1 MTPRGPRAGTVVAM
15 TVERAGRPPGARIR
29 PGAADV
35 LLAAL
40 LACFCAF
47 NPAGAPDPGGSAAV
61 RAVFLAVTAACCTAI
76 ALRRL
81 HPAASV
87 GVIGA
92 ALSLHLAVM
101 EDLSILAIASCLVAA
116 ETTQSRMR
124 RPWGPALLALVYAGT
139 VLAAYR
145 VSGFMNPETA
155 GAYVIPL
162 VAGWALV
169 SVAALVGAARRRAR
183 ERVERALER
192 AAILQAQ
199 QDVERRLA
207 VATERARIARDVHDL
222 LGHCLSVIS
231 MQAAGARAVLA
242 ADPGAADA
250 ALEVIG
256 ETSRRAVDEVRALV
270 DVLRADDEAADP
282 GAAPM
287 PAGHGAPAPASPGV
301 FADPPGASADPSD
314 GSTAGPAAPG
324 FDGPSNGPSGG
335 APGGPGPA
343 LASGAVAPPGLEDV
357 AGLLARA
364 RRAGLPV
371 SLSLLQTADVAP
383 EVGEAVYRGVQE
395 ALTNVMRHAAGAP
408 TTVTMTVGD
417 RLDVVVDNEAPARAG
432 AGAGADGARR
442 TGAGLASMAE
452 RVAGVGGSLE
462 AGPGPAGGWRVRIAV
477 PAPAAGA
484 AAGPEPGAGPGTPA
498 GPGADAGRS
507 AATEW
512 DAAERGA
519 A

>member
-101 EDLSILAIASCLVAA
+101 EDLSLLAIASCLVAA

-250 ALEVIG
+250 ALGVIG

-301 FADPPGASADPSD
+301 FADPSD
-314 GSTAGPAAPG
+314 GSTADPAASAS
-324 FDGPSNGPSGG
+324 DDPSGG

-343 LASGAVAPPGLEDV
+343 PASGAVAPPGLEDV

-432 AGAGADGARR
+432 AGADGARR

-452 RVAGVGGSLE
+452 RVAGVGGFLE

-484 AAGPEPGAGPGTPA
+484 AA
-498 GPGADAGRS
+498 
-507 AATEW
+507 EW

>member
-242 ADPGAADA
+242 ADPGAADG

-270 DVLRADDEAADP
+270 DVLRSDDEAPAGPADP
-282 GAAPM
+282 GAP
-287 PAGHGAPAPASPGV
+287 
-301 FADPPGASADPSD
+301 ADPSGPPAAAFDDPSD
-314 GSTAGPAAPG
+314 GA
-324 FDGPSNGPSGG
+324 
-335 APGGPGPA
+335 GGPGPA
-343 LASGAVAPPGLEDV
+343 PVSGAVAPPGLEDV

-408 TTVTMTVGD
+408 ATVTMTVGD
-417 RLDVVVDNEAPARAG
+417 RLDVIVDNEAPARAG
-432 AGAGADGARR
+432 AGVGADGARR

-484 AAGPEPGAGPGTPA
+484 AAERGISA
-498 GPGADAGRS
+498 GPGA
-507 AATEW
+507 
-512 DAAERGA
+512 AAERGA

>member
-250 ALEVIG
+250 ALGVIG

-301 FADPPGASADPSD
+301 FADPSD
-314 GSTAGPAAPG
+314 GSTADPAAAAS
-324 FDGPSNGPSGG
+324 DDPSGG

-343 LASGAVAPPGLEDV
+343 PASGVVAPPGLEDV

-408 TTVTMTVGD
+408 ATVTMTVGD

-484 AAGPEPGAGPGTPA
+484 AA
-498 GPGADAGRS
+498 
-507 AATEW
+507 
-512 DAAERGA
+512 ERGA

>member
-250 ALEVIG
+250 ALGVIG

-301 FADPPGASADPSD
+301 FADPSD
-314 GSTAGPAAPG
+314 GSAAGPAAPG

-343 LASGAVAPPGLEDV
+343 PASGAVAPPGLEDV

-408 TTVTMTVGD
+408 ATVTMTVGD
-417 RLDVVVDNEAPARAG
+417 RLDVVVDNEAP
-432 AGAGADGARR
+432 GADGARR

-484 AAGPEPGAGPGTPA
+484 AAERGISAGPEPGAGPGA
-498 GPGADAGRS
+498 
-507 AATEW
+507 
-512 DAAERGA
+512 AAERGA

>member
-250 ALEVIG
+250 ALGVIG

-301 FADPPGASADPSD
+301 FADPSD
-314 GSTAGPAAPG
+314 GSTADPAAAAS
-324 FDGPSNGPSGG
+324 DDPSGG

-343 LASGAVAPPGLEDV
+343 PASGVVAPPGLEDV

-383 EVGEAVYRGVQE
+383 QVGEAVYRGVQE

-408 TTVTMTVGD
+408 ATVTMTVGD

-484 AAGPEPGAGPGTPA
+484 AAGPEPGAGPGA
-498 GPGADAGRS
+498 
-507 AATEW
+507 
-512 DAAERGA
+512 AAERGA

>member
-250 ALEVIG
+250 ALGVIG

-301 FADPPGASADPSD
+301 FADPSA
-314 GSTAGPAAPG
+314 GSTADPAASAS
-324 FDGPSNGPSGG
+324 DDPSGG

-343 LASGAVAPPGLEDV
+343 PVPGAVAPPGLEDV

-408 TTVTMTVGD
+408 ATVTMTVGD
-417 RLDVVVDNEAPARAG
+417 RLDVVVDNEAPAR

-484 AAGPEPGAGPGTPA
+484 AA
-498 GPGADAGRS
+498 
-507 AATEW
+507 
-512 DAAERGA
+512 ERGA

>member
-250 ALEVIG
+250 ALGVIG

-282 GAAPM
+282 AAPM
-287 PAGHGAPAPASPGV
+287 LAGHGAPAPASPGV
-301 FADPPGASADPSD
+301 FADPPGAPADPSD
-314 GSTAGPAAPG
+314 GSAAGPAAPG

-432 AGAGADGARR
+432 AGADGARR

-484 AAGPEPGAGPGTPA
+484 AAGPEPGAGPGA
-498 GPGADAGRS
+498 
-507 AATEW
+507 
-512 DAAERGA
+512 AAERGA

>member
-231 MQAAGARAVLA
+231 MQAAGARALLA
-242 ADPGAADA
+242 ADPDAAGA

-301 FADPPGASADPSD
+301 FADPSA
-314 GSTAGPAAPG
+314 GSTADPAASAS
-324 FDGPSNGPSGG
+324 DDPSGG

-343 LASGAVAPPGLEDV
+343 PVPGAVAPPGLEDV

-408 TTVTMTVGD
+408 ATVTMTVGD

-432 AGAGADGARR
+432 AGADRARR

-484 AAGPEPGAGPGTPA
+484 AAERGISAGPEPGAGPGA
-498 GPGADAGRS
+498 
-507 AATEW
+507 
-512 DAAERGA
+512 AAERGA

>member
-1 MTPRGPRAGTVVAM
+1 MTA
-15 TVERAGRPPGARIR
+15 ERAGWPAGARIR

-40 LACFCAF
+40 LACFCAL
-47 NPAGAPDPGGSAAV
+47 NPSGAPGPSGSAAEW
-61 RAVFLAVTAACCTAI
+61 AVFLAVSAACCAAI

-87 GVIGA
+87 GIIGA

-124 RPWGPALLALVYAGT
+124 RPWGPALLTLVYAGT

-145 VSGFMNPETA
+145 VSRFMNPEAA

-231 MQAAGARAVLA
+231 MQAAGARALLA
-242 ADPGAADA
+242 ADPDAAGA

-282 GAAPM
+282 GAAP
-287 PAGHGAPAPASPGV
+287 PASADRGAPAPAAPASPSGAP
-301 FADPPGASADPSD
+301 ADL
-314 GSTAGPAAPG
+314 AGPAASAS
-324 FDGPSNGPSGG
+324 DG
-335 APGGPGPA
+335 AAGGPAPA
-343 LASGAVAPPGLEDV
+343 PASDAIAPPGLEDV

-408 TTVTMTVGD
+408 ATVTMTVGD
-417 RLDVVVDNEAPARAG
+417 RLDVVVDNEAPVSAG

-484 AAGPEPGAGPGTPA
+484 AAERGISAGPDAPA
-498 GPGADAGRS
+498 GPDADAGRS
-507 AATEW
+507 AAAEW
-512 DAAERGA
+512 DTERGA

>member
-250 ALEVIG
+250 ALGVIG

-282 GAAPM
+282 GAQPM

-301 FADPPGASADPSD
+301 FADPSD
-314 GSTAGPAAPG
+314 GSTADPAASAS
-324 FDGPSNGPSGG
+324 DDPSGG

-343 LASGAVAPPGLEDV
+343 PVSGAVAPPGLEDV
-357 AGLLARA
+357 TGLLARA

-408 TTVTMTVGD
+408 ATVTMTVGD

-432 AGAGADGARR
+432 AGVGADGSRR

-484 AAGPEPGAGPGTPA
+484 AAERGISAGPGAAAGPEPGAGPGA
-498 GPGADAGRS
+498 
-507 AATEW
+507 
-512 DAAERGA
+512 AAERGA

>member
-101 EDLSILAIASCLVAA
+101 EDLSLLAIASCLVAA

-250 ALEVIG
+250 ALGVIG

-282 GAAPM
+282 GAAP
-287 PAGHGAPAPASPGV
+287 PASAGHGAPAPASPGV
-301 FADPPGASADPSD
+301 FADLWD
-314 GSTAGPAAPG
+314 GSTAGPAAAAS
-324 FDGPSNGPSGG
+324 DGPSGG

-343 LASGAVAPPGLEDV
+343 PASGAVAPPGLEDV

-383 EVGEAVYRGVQE
+383 QVGEAVYRGVQE

-484 AAGPEPGAGPGTPA
+484 AA
-498 GPGADAGRS
+498 
-507 AATEW
+507 
-512 DAAERGA
+512 ERGA

>member
-301 FADPPGASADPSD
+301 FADPSD
-314 GSTAGPAAPG
+314 GSTADPAAAAS
-324 FDGPSNGPSGG
+324 DDPSGG

-343 LASGAVAPPGLEDV
+343 PVPGVVAPPGLEDV

-408 TTVTMTVGD
+408 ATVTMTVGD
-417 RLDVVVDNEAPARAG
+417 RLDVVVDNEVPVSAG

-484 AAGPEPGAGPGTPA
+484 AAERGISAGPEPGAGPGA
-498 GPGADAGRS
+498 
-507 AATEW
+507 
-512 DAAERGA
+512 AAERGA

>member
-40 LACFCAF
+40 LACFCAL
-47 NPAGAPDPGGSAAV
+47 NPAGAPGPGGSAAG
-61 RAVFLAVTAACCTAI
+61 AVFLAVTAACCTAI

-250 ALEVIG
+250 ALGVIG

-282 GAAPM
+282 GAAP
-287 PAGHGAPAPASPGV
+287 PAPAPASPGV
-301 FADPPGASADPSD
+301 FADPSGASADPSD

-324 FDGPSNGPSGG
+324 SDGPSNGPSGG

-343 LASGAVAPPGLEDV
+343 PAPGAVAPPGLEDV

-383 EVGEAVYRGVQE
+383 QVGEAVYRGVQE

-408 TTVTMTVGD
+408 ATVTMTVGD
-417 RLDVVVDNEAPARAG
+417 RLDVVVDNEAPARTG

-484 AAGPEPGAGPGTPA
+484 AAERGISAGPEPGAGPGA
-498 GPGADAGRS
+498 
-507 AATEW
+507 
-512 DAAERGA
+512 AAERGA

>member
-250 ALEVIG
+250 ALGVIG

-282 GAAPM
+282 AAPM

-301 FADPPGASADPSD
+301 FADPPGAPADPSD
-314 GSTAGPAAPG
+314 GSAAGPAAPG

-343 LASGAVAPPGLEDV
+343 PASGAVAPPGLEDV

-408 TTVTMTVGD
+408 ATVTMTVGD
-417 RLDVVVDNEAPARAG
+417 RLDVVVDNEAPAR

-484 AAGPEPGAGPGTPA
+484 AAERGISAGPEPGAGPGA
-498 GPGADAGRS
+498 
-507 AATEW
+507 
-512 DAAERGA
+512 AAERGA

>member
-250 ALEVIG
+250 ALGVIG

-301 FADPPGASADPSD
+301 FADPSD
-314 GSTAGPAAPG
+314 GSTADPAAAAS
-324 FDGPSNGPSGG
+324 DDPSGG

-343 LASGAVAPPGLEDV
+343 PASGVVAPPGLEDV

-408 TTVTMTVGD
+408 ATVTMTVGD

-484 AAGPEPGAGPGTPA
+484 AAERGISAGPGAAAGPEPGAGPGA
-498 GPGADAGRS
+498 
-507 AATEW
+507 
-512 DAAERGA
+512 AAERGA

>member
-250 ALEVIG
+250 ALGVIG

-282 GAAPM
+282 GAAP
-287 PAGHGAPAPASPGV
+287 P
-301 FADPPGASADPSD
+301 ASADPSD
-314 GSTAGPAAPG
+314 GSTAGPAAAAS
-324 FDGPSNGPSGG
+324 DGPSGG

-343 LASGAVAPPGLEDV
+343 PASGAVAPPGLEDV

-383 EVGEAVYRGVQE
+383 EIGEAVYRGVQE

-484 AAGPEPGAGPGTPA
+484 AA
-498 GPGADAGRS
+498 
-507 AATEW
+507 
-512 DAAERGA
+512 ERGA

>member
-250 ALEVIG
+250 ALGVIG

-301 FADPPGASADPSD
+301 FADPSD

-324 FDGPSNGPSGG
+324 FDGPSDGPSGG

-343 LASGAVAPPGLEDV
+343 PASGAVAPPGLEDV

-417 RLDVVVDNEAPARAG
+417 RLDVVVDNEAPASAV

-484 AAGPEPGAGPGTPA
+484 AA
-498 GPGADAGRS
+498 
-507 AATEW
+507 
-512 DAAERGA
+512 ERGA

>member
-15 TVERAGRPPGARIR
+15 TVERAGRPPGARIG

-242 ADPGAADA
+242 ADPDAAGA

-282 GAAPM
+282 SAQPM
-287 PAGHGAPAPASPGV
+287 PAGHGAPAPASPGG
-301 FADPPGASADPSD
+301 FADLWD
-314 GSTAGPAAPG
+314 GSTGGPAASAS
-324 FDGPSNGPSGG
+324 DDPSGG

-343 LASGAVAPPGLEDV
+343 PVSGAVAPPGLEDV

-408 TTVTMTVGD
+408 ATVTMTVGD
-417 RLDVVVDNEAPARAG
+417 RLDVVVDNEAPAR

-484 AAGPEPGAGPGTPA
+484 AAERVISAGPGAAAGPEPGAGPGA
-498 GPGADAGRS
+498 
-507 AATEW
+507 
-512 DAAERGA
+512 AAERGA

>member
-250 ALEVIG
+250 ALGVIG

-301 FADPPGASADPSD
+301 FADPSD
-314 GSTAGPAAPG
+314 GSTADPAASAS
-324 FDGPSNGPSGG
+324 DDPSGG

-343 LASGAVAPPGLEDV
+343 PASGAVAPPGLEDV

-383 EVGEAVYRGVQE
+383 DVGEAVYRGVQE

-484 AAGPEPGAGPGTPA
+484 AA
-498 GPGADAGRS
+498 
-507 AATEW
+507 
-512 DAAERGA
+512 ERGA